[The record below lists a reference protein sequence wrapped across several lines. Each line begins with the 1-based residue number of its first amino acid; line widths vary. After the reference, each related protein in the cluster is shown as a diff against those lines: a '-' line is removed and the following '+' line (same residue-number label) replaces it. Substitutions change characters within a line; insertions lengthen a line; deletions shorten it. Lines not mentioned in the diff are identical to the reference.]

1 MFGKG
6 KTPTV
11 TSIETRI
18 DNWAD
23 NIRKLEVDIR
33 NRDEN
38 KEVAL
43 GTSKIN
49 YMDPRI
55 SVAWCKRA
63 CLTTAEARCN
73 SVSFVCYIIA
83 ASIQDKDQIGRASCR
98 ERV

>member
-11 TSIETRI
+11 ASIETRI

-55 SVAWCKRA
+55 SLG
-63 CLTTAEARCN
+63 LT
-73 SVSFVCYIIA
+73 
-83 ASIQDKDQIGRASCR
+83 DHG
-98 ERV
+98 ERKQ